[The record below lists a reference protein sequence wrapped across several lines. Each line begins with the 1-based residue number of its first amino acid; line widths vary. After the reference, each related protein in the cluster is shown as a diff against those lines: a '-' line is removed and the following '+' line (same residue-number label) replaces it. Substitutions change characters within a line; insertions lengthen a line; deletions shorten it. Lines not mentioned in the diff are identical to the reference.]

1 MNCPTGTDV
10 ERAARLL
17 VGGGLVAFATETVY
31 GLGANALD
39 TRAVARIFE
48 VKGRPRFDPLIV
60 HVADP
65 KCLERLV
72 TAIPDLA
79 RALIE
84 RFWPGPLTLV
94 LPKAAIVPDLVT
106 AGLPSVAVRM
116 PAHPLALKLL
126 ERADTPIA
134 APSANLF
141 GQVSPTT
148 SQHVADQLGS
158 QIDYILDGGPCSVGL
173 ESTVLNLS
181 GAVPTLLR
189 PGGVS
194 REQIEEVVGAVAS
207 ISLVSVGVKPQLG
220 PGLLA
225 THYAT
230 RTPLVL
236 AKPEDQLPDAPRVGL
251 LAFQPESSLQPFAAV
266 EILSPRG
273 DLAEAAAN
281 LFAAMRRLDVLNLDL
296 IVARPVP
303 DIGLGGA
310 INDRLRRA
318 ASRTDS
324 H

>member
-181 GAVPTLLR
+181 DAVPTLLR

-207 ISLVSVGVKPQLG
+207 ISLVSVGVNPQLG

-273 DLAEAAAN
+273 DLVEAAAN

-318 ASRTDS
+318 ASRTDA

>member
-1 MNCPTGTDV
+1 MTCPIGTDV

-31 GLGANALD
+31 GLGASALD

-60 HVADP
+60 HVADRTW
-65 KCLERLV
+65 LEQLV
-72 TAIPDLA
+72 TRIPDLA
-79 RALIE
+79 RVLMD

-94 LPKAAIVPDLVT
+94 LPKTAIVPDLVT
-106 AGLPSVAVRM
+106 AGLATVAVRM
-116 PAHPLALKLL
+116 PGHPFALELL
-126 ERADTPIA
+126 KHAGTPVA
-134 APSANLF
+134 APSANPF

-148 SQHVADQLGS
+148 AQHVADQLGT

-189 PGGVS
+189 PGGIS
-194 REQIEEVVGAVAS
+194 REQIEEVVGTVES
-207 ISLVSVGVKPQLG
+207 IGLAFDPAEPQLG

-230 RTPLVL
+230 RTPLML
-236 AKPEDQLPDAPRVGL
+236 AKPEDRLPLAPRVGL
-251 LAFQPESSLQPFAAV
+251 LAFQPEASLQRFAAV

-273 DLAEAAAN
+273 DLAEAATN
-281 LFAAMRRLDVLNLDL
+281 LFAAMRRLDALNLDL

-303 DIGLGGA
+303 ELGLGRA

-318 ASRTDS
+318 ASRS
-324 H
+324 HH